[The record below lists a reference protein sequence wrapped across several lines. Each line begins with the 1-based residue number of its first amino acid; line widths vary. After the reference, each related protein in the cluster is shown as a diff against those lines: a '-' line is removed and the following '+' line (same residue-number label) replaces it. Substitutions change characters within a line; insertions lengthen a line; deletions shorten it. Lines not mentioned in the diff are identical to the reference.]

1 MENIKCIEKQKH
13 ALCII
18 FSKGKFEHTN
28 EWFKSSKILNIYKLN
43 IFNTAVFMHKI
54 QGKSA
59 LSIFLS
65 KFRKS
70 SHSYP
75 TQFSHLNYVK
85 PIPKL
90 NKCKHRISYR
100 GPFIWNNFLS
110 TTYKEITDVANFK
123 TATKSKLLS
132 LKNEISFF

>member
-1 MENIKCIEKQKH
+1 
-13 ALCII
+13 
-18 FSKGKFEHTN
+18 
-28 EWFKSSKILNIYKLN
+28 
-43 IFNTAVFMHKI
+43 MHKI
-54 QGKSA
+54 QEKSA
-59 LSIFLS
+59 PSIFLP

-90 NKCKHRISYR
+90 NKGKYRISYR
-100 GPFIWNNFLS
+100 GPFIWNNFLI
-110 TTYKEITDVANFK
+110 TRDKEITDVANFK
-123 TATKSKLLS
+123 AATKSKLLS

>member
-59 LSIFLS
+59 LSIFLP

-75 TQFSHLNYVK
+75 TQFSHLNFVK
-85 PIPKL
+85 AIPKL
-90 NKCKHRISYR
+90 NKCKYKISYR
-100 GPFIWNNFLS
+100 RPFIWNGFLS
-110 TTYKEITDVANFK
+110 TMDKEITDDVNFK
-123 TATKSKLLS
+123 AATKSKLLS
-132 LKNEISFF
+132 LKDEISFF